1 MSVAVAVPVFLAGGL
16 VSHLPALALALAL
29 ALAALVPLTGAGA

>member
-16 VSHLPALALALAL
+16 VSHLPALALALA
-29 ALAALVPLTGAGA
+29 ALVPLTGAGA

>member
-16 VSHLPALALALAL
+16 VSHLPALALA
-29 ALAALVPLTGAGA
+29 ALVPLTGAGA